1 MAADF
6 ATGFDFA
13 ACGHTPVE
21 EGVEAGDADAC
32 LGGLDVFEKSG
43 EPADD
48 LARVEVFGNLT
59 KGFQIDVGFGGS
71 GGPEA
76 EANFVDGEFAFEGEK
91 DIPFEVSEVND
102 ADLNHLG
109 ERLDSVAGFDTFAA
123 NMTDS
128 EGEYP
133 SGGHEFIM
141 SGASFFHEDGAV
153 GVHRLA
159 DWDLEGGP
167 EAIVASGG
175 LGIGRADDDMTTEGI
190 VLEHEVEGV
199 GELIFADLP
208 GDESAF
214 GEVAG
219 DEGLANA
226 ANRAGGEH

>member
-1 MAADF
+1 
-6 ATGFDFA
+6 
-13 ACGHTPVE
+13 
-21 EGVEAGDADAC
+21 
-32 LGGLDVFEKSG
+32 
-43 EPADD
+43 
-48 LARVEVFGNLT
+48 
-59 KGFQIDVGFGGS
+59 
-71 GGPEA
+71 
-76 EANFVDGEFAFEGEK
+76 
-91 DIPFEVSEVND
+91 
-102 ADLNHLG
+102 
-109 ERLDSVAGFDTFAA
+109 
-123 NMTDS
+123 
-128 EGEYP
+128 
-133 SGGHEFIM
+133 M

-219 DEGLANA
+219 DEGLTNA
-226 ANRAGGEH
+226 ANRAGGEHRLNAGENRIEGNSAESGNFCEGFADESLNFVFGDGEDLGVDRVGMFDGHEIEVKI